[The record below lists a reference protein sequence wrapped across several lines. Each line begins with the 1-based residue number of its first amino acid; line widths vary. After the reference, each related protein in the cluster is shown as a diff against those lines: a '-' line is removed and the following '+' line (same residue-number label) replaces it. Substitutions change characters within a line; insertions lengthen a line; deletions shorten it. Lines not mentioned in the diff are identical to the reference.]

1 MTDAGVWVFIA
12 PYSPIPSSRNGVSI
26 TDLYGIR
33 LLTTEPPEAPFSRR
47 DSLSNIQVRNS
58 ISNGSDA
65 QFQKFGVARL
75 IRSRQFLAELYR
87 NSINHPSWPYG
98 FSSLLEDVIFWACE
112 KVGNTK
118 CPKGPDQKL
127 RVAHPF

>member
-12 PYSPIPSSRNGVSI
+12 PCSPIPSSRNGVSI

-58 ISNGSDA
+58 ISIGSDA
-65 QFQKFGVARL
+65 QSQKSRVARL

-87 NSINHPSWPYG
+87 NYINHPSWPYG
-98 FSSLLEDVIFWACE
+98 FSSLLEDVIFWTSE

-118 CPKGPDQKL
+118 CPKGPDQKC

>member
-1 MTDAGVWVFIA
+1 M
-12 PYSPIPSSRNGVSI
+12 PPIPSSRNGVSI

-58 ISNGSDA
+58 ISIGSDA
-65 QFQKFGVARL
+65 QSQKSRVARL

-87 NSINHPSWPYG
+87 NYINHPSWPYG
-98 FSSLLEDVIFWACE
+98 FSSLLEDVIFWTSE

-127 RVAHPF
+127 LVAHPF